1 MRMLDDVLLVPKNHE
16 KVASD
21 QLAPKE
27 WAKSEPEDHKCE
39 VTLNKY
45 DFYARL

>member
-27 WAKSEPEDHKCE
+27 WAKSEPEDH
-39 VTLNKY
+39 TLVFLINGG
-45 DFYARL
+45 F